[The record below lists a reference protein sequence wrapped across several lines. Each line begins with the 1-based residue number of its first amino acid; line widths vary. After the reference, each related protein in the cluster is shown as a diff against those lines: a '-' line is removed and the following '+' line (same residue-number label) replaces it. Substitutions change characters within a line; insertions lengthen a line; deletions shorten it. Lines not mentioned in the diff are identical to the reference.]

1 MTAYLIS
8 MTTYA
13 GFFMILAL
21 ALNLQWGLTGMVN
34 FGIAGFY
41 ALGAYVSGLLSVKA
55 GLPLGLTIPIACLA
69 GLVAGGLVALLS
81 MRLREDF
88 LAIVTLGVGEMIRLV
103 LLNEDQITEGPR
115 GLRIEAQP
123 FHGLVGPEN
132 YPLFYLCFVAF
143 FVAITFLV
151 CERIRTGP
159 MGRTLRAIREDDVV
173 ANVLG
178 KDVFRHRVVI
188 FSLGGF
194 FMGLAGALYAHYTQN
209 ISPDVFMPMVAMFIW
224 MSVIV
229 GGAGNNRGLLIGAGT
244 VIMFLEG
251 TRFIGD
257 FLPWLDAEKMSAIRI
272 IVIGLLLIVTIRV
285 RPRGLLPEP
294 KFKFVPRQN
303 VHPSTPAKI

>member
-1 MTAYLIS
+1 MSAYLIS
-8 MTTYA
+8 MATYA

-41 ALGAYVSGLLSVKA
+41 ALGAYTSGLLSAKT
-55 GLPLGLTIPIACLA
+55 GWSLGVTIPAAVLV

-115 GLRIEAQP
+115 GLRIDAQP
-123 FHGLVGPEN
+123 FRDMVSKDS
-132 YPLFYLCFVAF
+132 YPFFYLCLVALS
-143 FVAITFLV
+143 VAVIFLI
-151 CERIRTGP
+151 CERIRTSP

-173 ANVLG
+173 AGVLG
-178 KDVFRHRVVI
+178 KNVFRHRVQI
-188 FSLGGF
+188 FALGGG

-209 ISPDVFMPMVAMFIW
+209 ISPEVFMPMVAMFIW

-257 FLPWLDAEKMSAIRI
+257 VAPWLDAEKMSSLRI
-272 IVIGLLLIVTIRV
+272 ITIGLLLIVTLRV

-294 KFKFVPRQN
+294 KFIYQKSNDAGKPVL
-303 VHPSTPAKI
+303 S

>member
-1 MTAYLIS
+1 MSAYLIS
-8 MTTYA
+8 MATYA

-41 ALGAYVSGLLSVKA
+41 ALGAYTSGLLTAKA
-55 GLPLGLTIPIACLA
+55 GWPLGLSIPAAVGA

-103 LLNEDQITEGPR
+103 VLNEDQITEGPR

-123 FHGLVGPEN
+123 LHGLVSSDA
-132 YPLFYLCFVAF
+132 YPLFYMCFVGL
-143 FVAITFLV
+143 FVAVTFLI

-173 ANVLG
+173 AGVLG
-178 KDVFRHRVVI
+178 KNVFRHRVQI
-188 FSLGGF
+188 FAIGGG

-209 ISPDVFMPMVAMFIW
+209 ISPEVFMPMVAMFIW

-229 GGAGNNRGLLIGAGT
+229 GGAGNNRGLLIGAGA

-257 FLPWLDAEKMSAIRI
+257 VIPALDAEKMSALRI
-272 IVIGLLLIVTIRV
+272 IIIGLLLIVTLRI

-294 KFKFVPRQN
+294 KFTYKRPKDAGQ
-303 VHPSTPAKI
+303 PARSNT